1 MKMKIFKMKTKISE
15 VPQQSFTFEKP
26 KVDKIKNKIFKL
38 PTVDLLEK
46 NSSKIW
52 YQEMNKNRPDGEF
65 MEKILKDFG
74 IEGNIQKLI
83 MGLL

>member
-1 MKMKIFKMKTKISE
+1 MNENEDENIQNETKISE

-46 NSSKIW
+46 NSSKI
-52 YQEMNKNRPDGEF
+52 
-65 MEKILKDFG
+65 G
-74 IEGNIQKLI
+74 IKTLTRLNLI
-83 MGLL
+83 VNLWKKF